1 MTHTVTTL
9 GSKSLR
15 SRRGTVWTEAPGQP
29 WAPLIPTRRPGT
41 GPRGRSGGRSG
52 GREATRGPKE
62 NPEQWPRSKRSRCGR
77 SKQLL
82 KSAPPLEVGYHSFK
96 DVAEIHS
103 FRTSLL
109 SWYDKSKRDLP
120 WRRLVTTVSD
130 LNKRA
135 YSVWVSEIML
145 QQTQV
150 ATVIDYYNKW
160 MQRWST
166 LQDLSKAT
174 LEEVNEMWSGLG
186 YYSRGRRLHE
196 GAQKVVSEFKG
207 EMPKS
212 AEELQKLLPGVGRY
226 TAGAVA
232 SIAFGQVTG
241 VVDGNVIRVLS
252 RTRGIGADSTSPAVT
267 EALWLLANTL
277 VDPARPGDFNQAM
290 MELGATVCTPKA
302 PLCPECPAQPHCRA
316 YRRVANELEMASKK
330 LLGKTTSE
338 LPSMLDIEECGSAG
352 SCSLCFPASQC
363 WDGSL
368 GVMNFPRKPVK
379 KPPRVERTLTCV
391 VERPTNAGGLEY
403 FLVQR
408 PSSGLLAGMWE
419 FPCAFLETEVSEKEQ
434 KQILSDRLN
443 SLLGR
448 STTPAD
454 LQHVGEVV
462 HIFSHIHQTYRVYI
476 HFLSEEPDAAA
487 VKKEATETPSSS
499 SRWVTKDGL
508 HQSAVSTAMKK
519 GSKRKRGPEGK
530 QEEDFGNNRGRRQL
544 SLDMFF
550 KPPAKESL

>member
-52 GREATRGPKE
+52 GRE
-62 NPEQWPRSKRSRCGR
+62 
-77 SKQLL
+77 
-82 KSAPPLEVGYHSFK
+82 SAPPLEVGYHSFK

-160 MQRWST
+160 MQVWT
-166 LQDLSKAT
+166 DLSKAT

-519 GSKRKRGPEGK
+519 VRALGRGTETNKGDLYNEYYELNKRTE
-530 QEEDFGNNRGRRQL
+530 GRRQL

>member
-1 MTHTVTTL
+1 
-9 GSKSLR
+9 GA
-15 SRRGTVWTEAPGQP
+15 G
-29 WAPLIPTRRPGT
+29 RRPG
-41 GPRGRSGGRSG
+41 GRRRTRSN
-52 GREATRGPKE
+52 GREARG
-62 NPEQWPRSKRSRCGR
+62 RAAGG
-77 SKQLL
+77 
-82 KSAPPLEVGYHSFK
+82 SAPPLEVGYHSFK

-316 YRRVANELEMASKK
+316 YRRVVLNHSCICFNPA
-330 LLGKTTSE
+330 
-338 LPSMLDIEECGSAG
+338 GSAG

-519 GSKRKRGPEGK
+519 VRREGK
-530 QEEDFGNNRGRRQL
+530 QGTQRDQAAYPCANFITSSNRHKSSIGCWSIRFENFTINLKGPSLLILCDHTGQGNFQGRECC
-544 SLDMFF
+544 SL
-550 KPPAKESL
+550 LHCGG